1 MKKNQKN
8 CSFSIKSFLITVVL
22 MTAYYYFLL
31 PPMNLHSPEFWVFIS
46 LFLFI
51 YGISASIFEG
61 AALFDAKKTK
71 TKTPA
76 PMPRSFR
83 IVLVIPAI
91 ILVIMLINFIAS
103 PVFNAKTY
111 SKRITI
117 DEGTD
122 FAEEVAEVDFAK
134 IPLLDKASTRKVGD
148 RVMGELPEL
157 VSQFDVSNLY
167 TQINYKDTIVRVTP
181 LEYSDVIKY
190 FTNRKDGI
198 KAYIMV
204 DSTTGKS
211 SLVKLDKGM
220 KYMPSAIFGE
230 DLYRKLRFSYP
241 FDIFGEISFEVD
253 DEGNSY
259 WIIPVKTYTAVGMR
273 EEISSLIIFNPAD
286 GTSVK
291 HKVKDV
297 PTWVDHVFTSELVL
311 SQTNDWGSYR
321 GGYFN
326 SIFGQKN
333 VVKTTEGYNYVVMN
347 DDVYLYTGITSAV
360 RDESNIGFILTNLRT
375 KETRYY
381 KVAGAEEFSA
391 MSSAEGQV
399 QQMKYRSTFPLLINL
414 KGKPTYLISLKDNAG
429 LVKMYAFVDVQNY
442 QNVTVTSASEGIEQA
457 ATNYLSGRKDTVS
470 PSENLVSKITVKQ
483 INSASNDGETSYYI
497 LDNENKKYKAPIK
510 AGEAILPF
518 LRSGEVIKITYF
530 EGDKI
535 NTITKVEAN
544 D

>member
-253 DEGNSY
+253 DEGNPY

>member
-253 DEGNSY
+253 DEGNPY

-470 PSENLVSKITVKQ
+470 PSDNLVSKITVKQ
-483 INSASNDGETSYYI
+483 ISSASNDGETSYYI